1 MRSCEQHVQ
10 ATSSERSLP
19 RARIRHRQ
27 RLISMRHP
35 TKVQSLAGSFD
46 LRVATKIGRTMQ
58 RGLGDIAADCPRL
71 CRSIIDVDV
80 EAIVRRHFL
89 IHPRSGYQANEMGFG
104 VLATPFRPSLC
115 VPLSSKRAFGSACT
129 FKSKRHEN
137 RWRNGG
143 LRRGQN
149 LW

>member
-1 MRSCEQHVQ
+1 MSGG
-10 ATSSERSLP
+10 
-19 RARIRHRQ
+19 
-27 RLISMRHP
+27 
-35 TKVQSLAGSFD
+35 LA
-46 LRVATKIGRTMQ
+46 
-58 RGLGDIAADCPRL
+58 DIAVGYPRL
-71 CRSIIDVDV
+71 SRSIIDVDV